1 MGWMDKLLGRSFDT
15 LRAKGD
21 RLLERG
27 APRLAPRE
35 EQAAKR
41 RAPPPP
47 PPPAAVAARLATCKA
62 KLLEQRTTRAAELA
76 ELGHG
81 DEAAELYREA
91 LEFADEGEA
100 RERVYAAIRDVEAKL
115 DEALEAKD
123 APLEAEGSD
132 FLGDSPEE
140 RLELHLLALDDEER
154 AEQYRS
160 HGPELAAAYVAIEE
174 GQAAEAL
181 EPLETLL
188 DASPSA
194 LVQRELGRAL
204 LLLDRPE
211 DAIPHLAAYTDEADD
226 DVQALHALAEALVAV
241 EDVEGATDLLVAA
254 LEAQP
259 DAASV
264 RLRLAELLVGTG
276 EPSEAADLLE
286 EGIELTPQVVILH
299 RVLGIARAA
308 QGEHEAA
315 RNAWETALSLRWNLD
330 NETGVLEFDRESAW
344 LLAQLLLA
352 RELEPNKALD
362 LVSALALTPD
372 EAERPALLVAK
383 ARAHRLLGD
392 EAAARSSLV
401 TARSLV
407 PEDDSEGRETI
418 DGLLDGLGR

>member
-1 MGWMDKLLGRSFDT
+1 
-15 LRAKGD
+15 
-21 RLLERG
+21 
-27 APRLAPRE
+27 
-35 EQAAKR
+35 
-41 RAPPPP
+41 
-47 PPPAAVAARLATCKA
+47 
-62 KLLEQRTTRAAELA
+62 
-76 ELGHG
+76 
-81 DEAAELYREA
+81 
-91 LEFADEGEA
+91 
-100 RERVYAAIRDVEAKL
+100 
-115 DEALEAKD
+115 
-123 APLEAEGSD
+123 
-132 FLGDSPEE
+132 
-140 RLELHLLALDDEER
+140 
-154 AEQYRS
+154 
-160 HGPELAAAYVAIEE
+160 
-174 GQAAEAL
+174 
-181 EPLETLL
+181 
-188 DASPSA
+188 
-194 LVQRELGRAL
+194 